1 MIMLAEID
9 DLSEKINQFK
19 TKLHQT
25 VKETGLN
32 SSETLSYS
40 QQLDKYILIYQKN
53 SQQKEDQHRTETQNA
68 FFYIEETMFNIGTFL
83 FKSTIDFFG
92 FYRNGEEK

>member
-1 MIMLAEID
+1 V
-9 DLSEKINQFK
+9 KINQFK

-53 SQQKEDQHRTETQNA
+53 SKQKEDQNRNEMQNA
-68 FFYIEETMFNIGTFL
+68 FLNMEDTMFNIGSFL